1 MTTVA
6 RETELDELCINTI
19 RTLAIDAV
27 EKANSGHP
35 GTPMA
40 LAPLAYALYTRIM
53 RHNPENGSWPNRDRF
68 VLSNGHASMLLYASL
83 YLSGYPGIT
92 LEDIKSFRQLGSP
105 CAGHPEYGDAPGIE
119 ATTGPLGQGLSMA
132 VGMALGQRML
142 GARYNRS
149 GHQLIDNCVFV
160 SCSDGD
166 IEEGIT
172 HESSSLA
179 GHLGLGNLIV
189 FYDDNHISIEG
200 DTAIALSEDV
210 GGRYEGYGWHV
221 QHLGEDL
228 SLARL
233 EEAAEAGRDVINRP
247 SLIIIRSHI
256 GYGSPH
262 KQDTGEVHGSPLGEE
277 EARLTKEFYGWPT
290 DPPFLV
296 PEEALAHFREQ
307 TARGAGLEREWRERY
322 EVYKADYPQEA
333 VELQGIFDRRAPNLP
348 AGLLKRFE
356 PGEKIATRKASSQI
370 IQVAAEHV
378 PWLVGGSADLAPS
391 TLTLIEQAESVSRE
405 NYAGRNFHF
414 GIREHGMGAI
424 VNGLSLTGWRAF
436 GATFLIFS
444 DYMKGAIRLA
454 ALMDQ
459 PSMFVYTH
467 DSIGL
472 GEDGPTHQPIEQL
485 ATLRALPN
493 INLVRP
499 ADANETSL
507 AWSFAL
513 RQTDTPTAFALSRQG
528 LPILDPEAIP
538 EDAIERGAYI
548 LSDSDG
554 QPQVVLIGTGSEVS
568 LCVEAAERLRG
579 EGIAVRV
586 VSMPCMDTFAQRSPS
601 DREAVLGAPGTAR
614 VAVEAASPLGWD
626 RWIGERGAFIGMRSF
641 GASAPAA
648 DVYRHYGITTDAI
661 LEAAHDL
668 LAS

>member
-27 EKANSGHP
+27 EKANAGHP

-92 LEDIKSFRQLGSP
+92 LDDIKSFRQLGSP

-160 SCSDGD
+160 TCSDGD

-210 GGRYEGYGWHV
+210 GARYAGYGWHV

-228 SLARL
+228 SPARL
-233 EEAAEAGRDVINRP
+233 EEAAQAGRDVIDRP

-262 KQDTGEVHGSPLGEE
+262 KQDTGEVHGSPLGVE

-307 TARGAGLEREWRERY
+307 TARGAELEREWRERF

-333 VELQGIFDRRAPNLP
+333 AELQGIFDRRAPNLP

-414 GIREHGMGAI
+414 RDPRARHGRDRQRPLAH
-424 VNGLSLTGWRAF
+424 
-436 GATFLIFS
+436 
-444 DYMKGAIRLA
+444 RLA
-454 ALMDQ
+454 RVRRDVPDLLRL
-459 PSMFVYTH
+459 H
-467 DSIGL
+467 EGCDSPGGVDGPAVDVRLHARLDRL
-472 GEDGPTHQPIEQL
+472 GEDGPTQPTDRAARDAPSAAEHQSRAPRGRQRDL
-485 ATLRALPN
+485 ARVELRAAPDRYTDR
-493 INLVRP
+493 VRAFP
-499 ADANETSL
+499 PGSADPRSRGDPRGRDRARGLHPERQRRAAAARADRHRL
-507 AWSFAL
+507 GGLAL
-513 RQTDTPTAFALSRQG
+513 RGGGGEVAR
-528 LPILDPEAIP
+528 
-538 EDAIERGAYI
+538 RG
-548 LSDSDG
+548 D
-554 QPQVVLIGTGSEVS
+554 
-568 LCVEAAERLRG
+568 RG
-579 EGIAVRV
+579 
-586 VSMPCMDTFAQRSPS
+586 
-601 DREAVLGAPGTAR
+601 
-614 VAVEAASPLGWD
+614 
-626 RWIGERGAFIGMRSF
+626 
-641 GASAPAA
+641 
-648 DVYRHYGITTDAI
+648 YG
-661 LEAAHDL
+661 
-668 LAS
+668 